1 MRASQWFIST
11 LKENPNDAELAS
23 HRLMLRAGL
32 IRKLGS
38 GLYTWMPMG
47 LKILRKIESII
58 REEMNRAGALE
69 ILMPAAQP
77 AELWEETGRWETF
90 GNQLLKMYDS
100 QNRAYCYGP
109 THEEVVTDLIR
120 KELKS
125 YKQLPLNLYQI
136 QTKFRDEIRP
146 RFGVMRAREFLMKD
160 AYSFHLSTS
169 SLDETYQKMYAAYER
184 IFSRMGLN
192 FRAVEADTGAI
203 GGAVSHE
210 FQVLADAGEDIIFHS
225 DSGSYAANVEMA
237 KAKSPEKEIN
247 YPPREFEKVYT
258 PGDKTIAQ
266 VAKTLQLPENRIL
279 KTLIVAGTS
288 EHPMVALVLKGNDE
302 LNEVKAAKHP
312 WIQSPLRMISEEELK
327 EHYNLPAGFLGP
339 IDSPIPT
346 IIDEF
351 AYQLAWFACGA
362 NETDYHLNYASWDSI
377 QNPEIFDLRSVQTGD
392 ISPDGNGRLVACRGI
407 EVGHVFQL
415 GKKYSEAMKL
425 TVLDEKGK
433 PQIPYMG
440 CYGIGV
446 SRLVAASIE
455 QHHDDRGIIW
465 PQAIAPF
472 DVAIIPMLGK
482 NPEAIAELTDKISEQ
497 MQAQGFDVLIDDR
510 KERAGVL
517 FADHDLIG
525 IPHRIVIGEK
535 TLTEGTLE
543 YKNRALGEVHYLSL
557 PEIIEIL
564 KNNKLNY

>member
-47 LKILRKIESII
+47 LKILRKIETIV

-146 RFGVMRAREFLMKD
+146 RFGIMRAREFLMKD
-160 AYSFHLSTS
+160 AYSFHLTPI
-169 SLDETYQKMYAAYER
+169 SLEETYQKMYAAYQR
-184 IFSRMGLN
+184 IFTRMGLN

-210 FQVLADAGEDIIFHS
+210 FQVLADAGEDIIFYS
-225 DSGSYAANVEMA
+225 DTGTYAANVEMA
-237 KAKSPEKEIN
+237 KAKVPEKESTSAPKAIQ
-247 YPPREFEKVYT
+247 KVYT

-266 VAKTLQLPENRIL
+266 VAKTLQLPESRVL
-279 KTLIVAGTS
+279 KTLIVAGTG
-288 EHPMVALVLKGNDE
+288 EHPMVALVLKGDDE
-302 LNEVKAAKHP
+302 LNEVKAIKHP
-312 WIQSPLRMISEEELK
+312 WIQSPLRMVSEEELK
-327 EHYNLPAGFLGP
+327 QHYQLPAGYLGP
-339 IDSPIPT
+339 IDLPIPT

-351 AYQLAWFACGA
+351 AYQLSWFACGA
-362 NETDYHLNYASWDSI
+362 NESDYHLNYASWEGI
-377 QNPEIFDLRSVQTGD
+377 QNPEIFDLRSVKTGD
-392 ISPDGNGRLVACRGI
+392 NSPDGKGRLTACHGI

-425 TVLDEKGK
+425 TVLDEHGK
-433 PQIPYMG
+433 PQVPYMG

-446 SRLVAASIE
+446 SRLVAAAIE
-455 QHHDDRGIIW
+455 QHHDERGIIW

-472 DVAIIPMLGK
+472 DVVIIPMLGK
-482 NPEAIAELTDKISEQ
+482 NPEAIAEISNKISEK
-497 MQAQGFDVLIDDR
+497 MQAQGLDVLIDDR
-510 KERAGVL
+510 KERAGIL

-525 IPHRIVIGEK
+525 IPHRIIIGEK
-535 TLTEGTLE
+535 ALSEGTLE
-543 YKNRALGEVHYLSL
+543 YKNRATGEVLYLSL
-557 PEIIEIL
+557 PEMIDIL
-564 KNNKLNY
+564 KRAPE